1 MPIYMD
7 RHDILDNVTA
17 AQVAEMHQQD
27 LKIQDKYGCRGLT
40 YWFDGQRQTAFCLI
54 EAPDISCIHAM
65 HNAAHGQVPN
75 RVIEVSPALVEAF
88 LGRIEDP
95 EKNGGGPLN
104 VIDDSAFR
112 ILMLVSLKPATTAQR
127 VSKGA
132 GRGLEPFNLA
142 VHNIVLSS
150 GGKPVRRNDHHLT
163 VCFTSAADAVRCALR
178 IQAEFEKNKTSL
190 AGSLAAGASLK
201 IGVSAGDPVTDK
213 PAFFEDAIRL
223 VERMCRIV
231 KGEIILSCEVRELYD
246 SEKPG
251 GLPEQGKTC
260 WLLPADQRF
269 LVGLMD
275 FTESAWKN
283 AGFKVDDFEKAL
295 GCSKSQFYRK
305 MISLTGKSPN
315 FFLKEY
321 RLNEALGLL
330 NKHARNVSEVAFET
344 GFNSPSYFS
353 KCFQQLYG
361 CLPSDYLAELAE

>member
-7 RHDILDNVTA
+7 RHDISDKVTA

-27 LKIQDKYGCRGLT
+27 LKIQDRYGCRGLT

-54 EAPDISCIHAM
+54 EAPDISCITAM
-65 HNAAHGQVPN
+65 HNDAHGQVPN
-75 RVIEVSPALVEAF
+75 RVIEVSPALVESF

-95 EKNGGGPLN
+95 EKNVAGPLN

-112 ILMLVSLKPATTAQR
+112 VLMLVSLKPASTVQR
-127 VSKGA
+127 ISKGA
-132 GRGLEPFNLA
+132 DRGLERFNLA

-150 GGKPVRRNDHHLT
+150 GGRPVRENGHHLT
-163 VCFTSAADAVRCALR
+163 VCFTSAADAVQCAVSIR
-178 IQAEFEKNKTSL
+178 AEFEKIGTSL
-190 AGSLAAGASLK
+190 AGGVSLK

-223 VERMCRIV
+223 AERMCRIV

-246 SEKPG
+246 SEKPAG
-251 GLPEQGKTC
+251 IPDGEKTF
-260 WLLPADQRF
+260 WLLPADQQF

-275 FTESAWKN
+275 FTESAWRN

-330 NKHARNVSEVAFET
+330 NKQVRNVSEVAFET

-353 KCFQQLYG
+353 KCFQQFYG
-361 CLPSDYLAELAE
+361 CLPSDYLAELAD